1 MKSVTK
7 IPGTPRRSVARQAAA
22 AACVAILAATAPRA
36 TAQAASSP
44 ESSGYVYGDAASDVL
59 MADLVGFGLTFST
72 VGLNFLG
79 SLALGADGD
88 YGVGDQILSSSITE
102 LSSVNLFVAGSPDA
116 LALSLAGAAL
126 LGGEWIAAETAG
138 LYSRE
143 QQWFY
148 WAKNN
153 LAMYKSYDAYAA
165 IRERSSAWG
174 DDGFGRL
181 GALELLAQPFNPDRY
196 AEPLLWGAVGVT
208 LATVVGQWALSPEPG
223 ATSPFTTGEWYLGDE
238 PSTPA
243 GYWLSHSLYFL
254 SGNALGAL
262 GEEGVYRGVL
272 HEELSLAL
280 GSATATVLDS
290 GLFAGMH
297 LATDLARGL
306 DWKQILVHVAGVT
319 VNNVIFDLAYERGGL
334 PAAVAAHAAANFA
347 GNILASFLYGGVPST
362 RLGN

>member
-1 MKSVTK
+1 MKSVRK
-7 IPGTPRRSVARQAAA
+7 IPGRPRPAAGGFAALLACIAVLSVS
-22 AACVAILAATAPRA
+22 APRA
-36 TAQAASSP
+36 AAQVPAGPDSS
-44 ESSGYVYGDAASDVL
+44 SYVFGDAAKDVL

-79 SLALGADGD
+79 SLALGADGK
-88 YGVGDQILSSSITE
+88 YGIRDQILSSSITE
-102 LSSVNLFVAGSPDA
+102 LSSINLFVAGSPDA
-116 LALSLAGAAL
+116 VALTLAGGAL
-126 LGGEWIAAETAG
+126 LGGEWIAAEAGG
-138 LYSRE
+138 LYSRG

-153 LAMYKSYDAYAA
+153 LAMFKSYDAYAA
-165 IRERSSAWG
+165 IRERSMAWG
-174 DDGFGRL
+174 DDGFTRR

-208 LATVVGQWALSPEPG
+208 LATVAGQWALSPEPS
-223 ATSPFTTGEWYLGDE
+223 ATSPFKTGEWYLGE
-238 PSTPA
+238 ERRSPA
-243 GYWLSHSLYFL
+243 VYWLSHSLYFL

-272 HEELSLAL
+272 HEELARAL
-280 GSATATVLDS
+280 GGPTATLVDS

-347 GNILASFLYGGVPST
+347 GNIMASFLYAGVPSI
-362 RLGN
+362 RLTN